1 MMPERS
7 SVLKRLLPTGPMST
21 TKKRG
26 KLAKIQKKKK
36 KKKKWRLL
44 VYQKVIHVCMV
55 WCTATFP
62 HNVWLIWEICF
73 KRWCVLHNKTFQH
86 VAKGLV

>member
-36 KKKKWRLL
+36 KKKKKNRA
-44 VYQKVIHVCMV
+44 Y
-55 WCTATFP
+55 
-62 HNVWLIWEICF
+62 
-73 KRWCVLHNKTFQH
+73 
-86 VAKGLV
+86 